1 MPPQP
6 PCAEKILILNA
17 KYKAIKSCLNEK
29 GKRLW
34 AAIEAT
40 SYGRGGFTAVCIATG
55 LSKRTLSTGIKE
67 LQNRI
72 PSKTQRTRNA
82 GGGRKKASQK
92 YPGLLSALEQL
103 VDPTAKGDPESHLRW
118 TNKITRHLTGA
129 LKTQGYNVSYV
140 TTSTLLHELGYSLQV
155 NHKAL
160 EKSSHE
166 DRDNQFRFINNSI
179 SGMHNYGQ
187 PTISVDTKKK
197 EIIGNY
203 KNNGKEL
210 RKQKS
215 PRRVNCHDFPDLRL
229 GKVVPYGVYDIG
241 KNKGWVSVGI
251 SADTAQFAVNTIRTW
266 WYKMG
271 VLMYPEA
278 EDLLIT
284 ADCGGSNGY
293 RVKLWK
299 VELQKLS
306 DELRLKIHVRHF
318 PPGTSKWNKIEHRLF
333 SYISKNWKGQP
344 LITRETVVNLIANT
358 KTTKGLE
365 VCAVLDENEY
375 ESGLEI
381 DDAVIAGLNIAGA
394 VFHPEWNYTISP
406 RFGLVSV

>member
-1 MPPQP
+1 
-6 PCAEKILILNA
+6 
-17 KYKAIKSCLNEK
+17 
-29 GKRLW
+29 
-34 AAIEAT
+34 
-40 SYGRGGFTAVCIATG
+40 VCIATG

-67 LQNRI
+67 LQSGI
-72 PSKTQRTRNA
+72 LSKTQRTRNT
-82 GGGRKKASQK
+82 GGGRKKSSKK
-92 YPGLLSALEQL
+92 YPGLVGALEQL

-118 TNKITRHLTGA
+118 TNKSTRHLTGV
-129 LKTQGYNVSYV
+129 LKTQGYNISYV
-140 TTSTLLHELGYSLQV
+140 TTSMLLHELGYSLQV
-155 NHKAL
+155 NHKAI

-166 DRDNQFRFINNSI
+166 DRNSQFLFINNSI

-210 RKQKS
+210 RKQKT
-215 PRRVNCHDFPDLRL
+215 PRRVNGHDFPDPRL

-271 VLMYPEA
+271 VLNYPKA

-318 PPGTSKWNKIEHRLF
+318 PPGTSKWNKIEHRMF
-333 SYISKNWKGQP
+333 SFITQNWRGKP
-344 LITRETVVNLIANT
+344 LVDRATIVNLIGST
-358 KTTKGLE
+358 KTKEGLKIRCELDPKTYPKGIKVPDAQLE
-365 VCAVLDENEY
+365 KVKINKNAKKKEELINE
-375 ESGLEI
+375 S
-381 DDAVIAGLNIAGA
+381 
-394 VFHPEWNYTISP
+394 
-406 RFGLVSV
+406 